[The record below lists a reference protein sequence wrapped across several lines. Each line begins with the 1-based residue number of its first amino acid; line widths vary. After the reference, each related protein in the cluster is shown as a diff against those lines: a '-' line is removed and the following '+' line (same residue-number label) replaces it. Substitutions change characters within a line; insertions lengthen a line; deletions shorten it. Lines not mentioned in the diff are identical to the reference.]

1 MGKCHW
7 IEIDLPEVIQLK
19 REFIKSTSSAYN
31 DCERVDRVKGI
42 FFFRELGLTLIS
54 CDLSNYRDLCIKVDR
69 VLHKVG
75 CPEKICVLNEVCL
88 SYSSEDQARSI
99 LRTVTNVDEIH
110 DCCHYI
116 HYVGYEPVK
125 FIRNSQFG
133 NIMTSHFDSMGHPL
147 KHFPTP
153 QQLRSLFRSLKF
165 YELDVSSMFKMYHYH
180 AEIEPLRA
188 AVDGLEPF
196 DEFEEMDLYLGHYA
210 LVTGAR
216 EMWSV
221 INEPLDL
228 ISEDPCEDFEP
239 ISTIDE
245 DEDGLM
251 VLRENPVRRYG
262 HTACLIDDST
272 GRQTVFVAGG
282 FGTDHSQSTKQQH
295 KRLSDCLLLSRESDS
310 QDWLVTSLENRVT
323 STTIDPFQRMHAQTC
338 RLSDNVVFIHGGRQ
352 SPTSKSIKERNLPIL
367 CRIDRTDSSI
377 QSEIVKFTD
386 DLSESDLCEHIRWR
400 HKLLNLSDGKIFR
413 VGGLTA
419 PSSSSR
425 SQTVGSIGV
434 YDLNAQN
441 FKLIGPK
448 SCSGLDSPS
457 CFDRHSFGADM
468 RDQNSFLLFGG
479 LQTMNHCRDLRVEP
493 EHSVILCDTRALFPS
508 EGRSYQL
515 SAKAASQSYGSSVH
529 FVNENQFVKFGGIST
544 ETGLEE
550 THLGLYD
557 LRSDFSVPISRK
569 LLPSYRGEKS
579 DPKPEET
586 FLLTN
591 YVSYHLKSLDSICT
605 IGGGGNYFTF
615 GTYLNRSELGIK
627 IE

>member
-1 MGKCHW
+1 MTMGTTSQPNKLYLTNNYSIVSKYSASKLGYFHDATLERFIKTVMKRETDARRAPIVNRGYHARMAAIESTMSRLIMSKWVRSVIVLGSGYDMLPQRHMDKCHW

-323 STTIDPFQRMHAQTC
+323 STTIDPFQRMQH
-338 RLSDNVVFIHGGRQ
+338 RLV
-352 SPTSKSIKERNLPIL
+352 
-367 CRIDRTDSSI
+367 
-377 QSEIVKFTD
+377 
-386 DLSESDLCEHIRWR
+386 
-400 HKLLNLSDGKIFR
+400 
-413 VGGLTA
+413 A
-419 PSSSSR
+419 
-425 SQTVGSIGV
+425 
-434 YDLNAQN
+434 
-441 FKLIGPK
+441 
-448 SCSGLDSPS
+448 
-457 CFDRHSFGADM
+457 
-468 RDQNSFLLFGG
+468 
-479 LQTMNHCRDLRVEP
+479 
-493 EHSVILCDTRALFPS
+493 
-508 EGRSYQL
+508 
-515 SAKAASQSYGSSVH
+515 
-529 FVNENQFVKFGGIST
+529 
-544 ETGLEE
+544 
-550 THLGLYD
+550 
-557 LRSDFSVPISRK
+557 
-569 LLPSYRGEKS
+569 
-579 DPKPEET
+579 
-586 FLLTN
+586 
-591 YVSYHLKSLDSICT
+591 
-605 IGGGGNYFTF
+605 
-615 GTYLNRSELGIK
+615 
-627 IE
+627 